1 MSQATLFSPHFD
13 GWSLFGWGIINIVV
27 PVFLPLL
34 VLWVISIPR
43 VTAALA
49 AGGVI
54 KSIGKGELFWATMG
68 MAAATCYEVRAIE
81 ALVTDPNGK
90 GIAWLVF
97 GLHLLIILCSAFLV
111 GIGSLA
117 TAAPTSGNPHIPDA
131 KVFYASIG
139 FLAFTAL
146 SYTMVHAYLTTLENE
161 IKDKAVREAR
171 QEKADIMKTLR
182 DCLAQ
187 NRIDGT
193 RCLEPGK

>member
-1 MSQATLFSPHFD
+1 MVPVWL
-13 GWSLFGWGIINIVV
+13 GIINILV
-27 PVFLPLL
+27 PVFLPLF
-34 VLWVISIPR
+34 VLWIISIPR

-54 KSIGKGELFWATMG
+54 RSIGKGELFWATMG

-81 ALVTDPNGK
+81 ARVTDPNGK

-117 TAAPTSGNPHIPDA
+117 TAPASGHPHIPDK
-131 KVFYASIG
+131 KVFYASLW

-146 SYTMVHAYLTTLENE
+146 SYTMVHAYLNTLENE
-161 IKDKAVREAR
+161 IKDKAVTEAR
-171 QEKADIMKTLR
+171 QEKEVIMKTLR
-182 DCLAQ
+182 ECLAK
-187 NRIDGT
+187 NRKDGSL
-193 RCLEPGK
+193 CLEPRK